1 MGSVRA
7 WQVVPARHAA
17 LEGRRADLVWKRR
30 PWAAWR
36 VLRGVEIVEYKRVMM
51 LASLSRLSPGGLT
64 DRLYQLR
71 TQERALL
78 VELLWHIAEVD
89 RRRLY
94 LEMAFP
100 SLFAFA
106 TGFLGYTKAAAF
118 RRTTASRL
126 LARFP
131 IVADHLADG
140 RLNLTTLVELR
151 DVLDE
156 SRLDEILRRA
166 AGRTEEQVKELVAA
180 LAPRPA
186 PVDLFR
192 RLPAAT
198 PAAPTNVLAGSGPE
212 LAPAGSGPELAPAGS
227 GPELAPAG
235 SGPELAP
242 AAPASTA
249 GSGPELAP
257 VGPTSTPARRGP
269 AARLEPISEQLR
281 VLRVTVGA
289 DFAEDLAAVRAALSH
304 KIPDGDLA
312 AVLHECLRVTL
323 AAATKRRRGAGRARA
338 NAAAPTD
345 STSRYVPAAVRDAVW
360 CRDDARCAFVA
371 ADGRRCDSTHQLELH
386 HLVPFARGGAAT
398 VDGLALRCRAHNL
411 HEARRDFG
419 DDHVERAIARARNA
433 NHQSDLW

>member
-1 MGSVRA
+1 MGSVHA
-7 WQVVPARHAA
+7 WQAVPARHAA
-17 LEGRRADLVWKRR
+17 PAGRRTGLVGKLG
-30 PWAAWR
+30 PWAASR
-36 VLRGVEIVEYKRVMM
+36 ILRGVEIVEYKRVMM
-51 LASLSRLSPGGLT
+51 LASLARLSPGGLT

-118 RRTTASRL
+118 RRTTAARL

-131 IVADHLADG
+131 IVAGHLADG
-140 RLNLTTLVELR
+140 RLNLTTLLDLR

-156 SRLDEILRRA
+156 PRLDEILRRA

-192 RLPAAT
+192 RLPAASA
-198 PAAPTNVLAGSGPE
+198 PAAPTNV
-212 LAPAGSGPELAPAGS
+212 PAGSGPELAPAPTNVSAGS
-227 GPELAPAG
+227 GPELAPPAPTSAAAG

-242 AAPASTA
+242 AAPTSAPA
-249 GSGPELAP
+249 GAGPELAP
-257 VGPTSTPARRGP
+257 AAPTSTPTRP

-289 DFAEDLAAVRAALSH
+289 DFAKDLDAVHAALSH

-338 NAAAPTD
+338 DVLAPTD
-345 STSRYVPAAVRDAVW
+345 STSRYVPAAIRDAVW
-360 CRDDARCAFVA
+360 RRDDARCAFVA

-398 VDGLALRCRAHNL
+398 VDGLALRCKAHNL
-411 HEARRDFG
+411 HEARRDF
-419 DDHVERAIARARNA
+419 
-433 NHQSDLW
+433 

>member
-1 MGSVRA
+1 
-7 WQVVPARHAA
+7 
-17 LEGRRADLVWKRR
+17 
-30 PWAAWR
+30 
-36 VLRGVEIVEYKRVMM
+36 MM

-106 TGFLGYTKAAAF
+106 TGYLGYTKAAAF
-118 RRTTASRL
+118 RRTTAARL

-192 RLPAAT
+192 RLPASTPA
-198 PAAPTNVLAGSGPE
+198 PAAPTSAPTCSGPE
-212 LAPAGSGPELAPAGS
+212 LAPAAPTNV
-227 GPELAPAG
+227 PAG

-242 AAPASTA
+242 AAP
-249 GSGPELAP
+249 
-257 VGPTSTPARRGP
+257 TSTPVRPARS

-289 DFAEDLAAVRAALSH
+289 EFAEDLDAVRAALSH
-304 KIPDGDLA
+304 KIPGGDLA

-323 AAATKRRRGAGRARA
+323 EAATKRRRGAGRARA
-338 NAAAPTD
+338 DAAAPTE

-360 CRDDARCAFVA
+360 RRDDARCAFVA

-398 VDGLALRCRAHNL
+398 VDGLALRCKAHNL

-433 NHQSDLW
+433 NHHQSNPW

>member
-1 MGSVRA
+1 MGSVHA
-7 WQVVPARHAA
+7 WQAVPARHAA
-17 LEGRRADLVWKRR
+17 PAGRRTGLVGKRR

-36 VLRGVEIVEYKRVMM
+36 ILRGVEIVEYKRVMM

-118 RRTTASRL
+118 RRTTAARL

-131 IVADHLADG
+131 IVAGHLADG

-186 PVDLFR
+186 PVNLFR
-192 RLPAAT
+192 RLPASSA
-198 PAAPTNVLAGSGPE
+198 PAAPTNV
-212 LAPAGSGPELAPAGS
+212 PAGSGPELAPAPTS
-227 GPELAPAG
+227 AAAG

-242 AAPASTA
+242 APTSAAA
-249 GSGPELAP
+249 GSGPELTPAA
-257 VGPTSTPARRGP
+257 PTSTPTRP

-289 DFAEDLAAVRAALSH
+289 DFAKDLDAVRAALSH

-338 NAAAPTD
+338 DAAAPTD
-345 STSRYVPAAVRDAVW
+345 STSRYVPAAIRDAVW
-360 CRDDARCAFVA
+360 RRDDARCAFVA

-398 VDGLALRCRAHNL
+398 VDGLALRCKAHNL

-433 NHQSDLW
+433 NHHQFDLW

>member
-7 WQVVPARHAA
+7 WQAVPARHAA
-17 LEGRRADLVWKRR
+17 LEGRRTGLVWKRR

-118 RRTTASRL
+118 RRTTAARL

-156 SRLDEILRRA
+156 SEGRRA
-166 AGRTEEQVKELVAA
+166 RLHGC
-180 LAPRPA
+180 
-186 PVDLFR
+186 R
-192 RLPAAT
+192 R
-198 PAAPTNVLAGSGPE
+198 
-212 LAPAGSGPELAPAGS
+212 
-227 GPELAPAG
+227 
-235 SGPELAP
+235 
-242 AAPASTA
+242 
-249 GSGPELAP
+249 
-257 VGPTSTPARRGP
+257 
-269 AARLEPISEQLR
+269 
-281 VLRVTVGA
+281 
-289 DFAEDLAAVRAALSH
+289 
-304 KIPDGDLA
+304 
-312 AVLHECLRVTL
+312 
-323 AAATKRRRGAGRARA
+323 
-338 NAAAPTD
+338 
-345 STSRYVPAAVRDAVW
+345 
-360 CRDDARCAFVA
+360 
-371 ADGRRCDSTHQLELH
+371 
-386 HLVPFARGGAAT
+386 
-398 VDGLALRCRAHNL
+398 
-411 HEARRDFG
+411 
-419 DDHVERAIARARNA
+419 
-433 NHQSDLW
+433 

>member
-1 MGSVRA
+1 MGSVHA
-7 WQVVPARHAA
+7 WQAVPARHAA
-17 LEGRRADLVWKRR
+17 PAGRRTSVVGKRR

-36 VLRGVEIVEYKRVMM
+36 ILRGVEIVEYKRVMM

-118 RRTTASRL
+118 RRTTAARL

-131 IVADHLADG
+131 IVAGHLADG

-186 PVDLFR
+186 PVNLFR
-192 RLPAAT
+192 RLAAASA
-198 PAAPTNVLAGSGPE
+198 PAAPTNV
-212 LAPAGSGPELAPAGS
+212 PAGSGPELAPAPTS
-227 GPELAPAG
+227 AAAG
-235 SGPELAP
+235 SGPELTP
-242 AAPASTA
+242 AA
-249 GSGPELAP
+249 
-257 VGPTSTPARRGP
+257 PTSTPTRP

-289 DFAEDLAAVRAALSH
+289 DFAKDLDAVRAALSH

-338 NAAAPTD
+338 DAAAPTD
-345 STSRYVPAAVRDAVW
+345 STSRYVPAAIRDAVW
-360 CRDDARCAFVA
+360 RRDDARCAFVA

-398 VDGLALRCRAHNL
+398 VDGLALRCKAHNL

-433 NHQSDLW
+433 NHHQFDLW